1 MPPIWWVDTAILT
14 RAVKATYGSSMTS
27 KYNRRCKQIEEGT
40 FFSDA
45 AK

>member
-27 KYNRRCKQIEEGT
+27 NYTWSFITATANHPSKI
-40 FFSDA
+40 S
-45 AK
+45 